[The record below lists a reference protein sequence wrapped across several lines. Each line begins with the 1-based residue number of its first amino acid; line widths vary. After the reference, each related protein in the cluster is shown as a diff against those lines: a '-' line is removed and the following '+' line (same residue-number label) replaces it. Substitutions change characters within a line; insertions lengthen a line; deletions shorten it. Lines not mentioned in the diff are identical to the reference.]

1 MSTDLVRTTA
11 MPVRCMDDLTAAGK
25 LLAQSGMFGI
35 SKEADGFVIA
45 ATCHQQGMSLL
56 EFRETYHIIHGTPSM
71 RTDTMLARLV
81 DHGGEYEILSRTPDR
96 AAIRATCGKA
106 SGEFELTWEQ
116 AQLEPFVYAGKEG
129 DVVAA
134 LASGQR
140 PPLKDKYATP
150 RSRMQMIW
158 ARVVSDAVRAVC
170 PQACKGTY
178 TPEEVS
184 DYAQPA
190 QARREALTPEQAVER
205 ATVVEAE
212 VVGVSKWP
220 DLASLSIDE
229 LRELYG
235 RPETT
240 DKEREEIA
248 AEAKRRN

>member
-1 MSTDLVRTTA
+1 
-11 MPVRCMDDLTAAGK
+11 MDDLTAAGK

-96 AAIRATCGKA
+96 AAIRAACGKA

-190 QARREALTPEQAVER
+190 QARRGTDAGAGRGARDRCRARGGWREQMAGPCKPEHRRAARALRQAR
-205 ATVVEAE
+205 DDRRGTRRDR
-212 VVGVSKWP
+212 GRSKEE
-220 DLASLSIDE
+220 E
-229 LRELYG
+229 LTCL
-235 RPETT
+235 PQWTL
-240 DKEREEIA
+240 
-248 AEAKRRN
+248 KRRRTPT